1 MRERL
6 VSGRRAFSQLSRRW
20 PASADATWKTTL
32 WRGSGGLL
40 RFRHDWVRGWAGIRL
55 RRHRAPI
62 VELQPAP
69 AAVKQAA
76 LAGEAFQEVQ
86 EPAMLAVDLVGL
98 FEAYYPVRATQR
110 AAAGRAKMVAEAA
123 RGELLALA
131 RTAFINSHVT
141 ETFEERSVNPP
152 QSSATRPAFHPCLLE
167 RNLGKRKS
175 PRDNNVSVWPLIKF
189 YAGPHYRA
197 WRAPAQSQEHRRRN
211 PQALAHGHHRTER
224 IG

>member
-32 WRGSGGLL
+32 QRGSGGLL
-40 RFRHDWVRGWAGIRL
+40 RCRHGWFRGWAGIHVGRQ
-55 RRHRAPI
+55 RAPI

-76 LAGEAFQEVQ
+76 FRDQEFQEVQ
-86 EPAMLAVDLVGL
+86 EPAMHAVDLVGL
-98 FEAYYPVRATQR
+98 FEAHDPVRATQG

-152 QSSATRPAFHPCLLE
+152 QSFAARSE
-167 RNLGKRKS
+167 E
-175 PRDNNVSVWPLIKF
+175 PR
-189 YAGPHYRA
+189 G
-197 WRAPAQSQEHRRRN
+197 
-211 PQALAHGHHRTER
+211 GTER
-224 IG
+224 RKE

>member
-20 PASADATWKTTL
+20 LASGDATWKTTL

-40 RFRHDWVRGWAGIRL
+40 RFPHDRFRGWAGIRVGPEA
-55 RRHRAPI
+55 API

-86 EPAMLAVDLVGL
+86 ESAMHAVDLIGL

-110 AAAGRAKMVAEAA
+110 AAAGWGKMVAEAA

-131 RTAFINSHVT
+131 RTAFVNSHVAD
-141 ETFEERSVNPP
+141 TFDEGSVNPP
-152 QSSATRPAFHPCLLE
+152 QSLAALHALHPRLL
-167 RNLGKRKS
+167 
-175 PRDNNVSVWPLIKF
+175 
-189 YAGPHYRA
+189 
-197 WRAPAQSQEHRRRN
+197 
-211 PQALAHGHHRTER
+211 
-224 IG
+224 

>member
-20 PASADATWKTTL
+20 PASGDATWKTTL

-40 RFRHDWVRGWAGIRL
+40 RYRHDWFRGWTGVHPGPEA
-55 RRHRAPI
+55 API

-86 EPAMLAVDLVGL
+86 EPAMHAVDLIGL
-98 FEAYYPVRATQR
+98 LEAHYSVRAAQR

-131 RTAFINSHVT
+131 RTAFVNSHVA
-141 ETFEERSVNPP
+141 ETFEEGSVNPP
-152 QSSATRPAFHPCLLE
+152 QSLAD
-167 RNLGKRKS
+167 RKS
-175 PRDNNVSVWPLIKF
+175 TRLN
-189 YAGPHYRA
+189 
-197 WRAPAQSQEHRRRN
+197 
-211 PQALAHGHHRTER
+211 
-224 IG
+224 